1 MSPKCSL
8 TACQENETWN
18 EKKVP
23 MQRGQKKKKEK
34 RKNRALRIYLSRRN
48 KGFDGMTLHEVHLW
62 VHSDESL
69 SFEYFLF
76 SEF

>member
-1 MSPKCSL
+1 MFIDSL
-8 TACQENETWN
+8 PGKWN
-18 EKKVP
+18 LEWEKGANAE
-23 MQRGQKKKKEK
+23 RAKKKKEK